1 MATPFEKVSFPGSS
15 GEALAGRLELPESET
30 EAYALF
36 AHCFTCS
43 KDVFAAQRIARGL
56 AERGIA
62 VLRFDFTG
70 LGASGGDFAN
80 SNFSSNVQDLVRAA
94 DFLRSRY
101 SAPRLLVGHS
111 LGGAAMLAVAH
122 RIPEVAAV
130 ATIGA
135 PADPAHVTRHFTE
148 AVPEIER
155 QGDAEVRLAGRSFR
169 IRKQFL
175 DDIARQKLDPLVAGL
190 GKSLLIFH
198 APTDGVVALENARR
212 LYELARH
219 PKSFIAL
226 DGADHL
232 LTRRE
237 DAAYVADILAAWA
250 RRSLGASDRMDAIDW
265 PEPLENGVVV
275 AEAGADPVAGRGAL
289 TQLIVAGRHR
299 LQADEPVAFGGT
311 DQGPNPYD
319 LLLAALG
326 SCTAMT
332 MRLYAERKQWPLR
345 RSTVRLTHRK
355 IHAADCA
362 DCETKEGK
370 IDYIERTIALEGEL
384 DASQRQRLLEI
395 AEKCPVH
402 RSLHAE
408 NKIVSR
414 LAPG

>member
-1 MATPFEKVSFPGSS
+1 MAMPFEKVSFPGSS
-15 GEALAGRLELPESET
+15 GEPLAGRLELPQGET
-30 EAYALF
+30 QAYALF

-43 KDVFAAQRIARGL
+43 KDVFAAHRIARRL
-56 AERGIA
+56 AERGVG

-80 SNFSSNVQDLVRAA
+80 SNFSSNVEDLVRAA
-94 DFLRSRY
+94 DFLRTRHA
-101 SAPRLLVGHS
+101 APRLLVGHS
-111 LGGAAMLAVAH
+111 LGGAAILAAAH
-122 RIPEVAAV
+122 RIPEAAAV

-135 PADPAHVTRHFTE
+135 PAEPAHVMRNFAE

-175 DDIARQKLDPLVAGL
+175 EDIARHRLDPLVAGL
-190 GKSLLIFH
+190 GKALLIFH
-198 APTDGVVALENARR
+198 APTDEVVGLDNARR

-237 DAAYVADILAAWA
+237 DATYVADILAAWA
-250 RRSLGASDRMDAIDW
+250 HRFLGAAGGEDAEVW
-265 PEPLENGVVV
+265 PAPREGGVVV
-275 AEAGADPVAGRGAL
+275 QEAGADPAAGRGAL
-289 TQLIVAGRHR
+289 VERVAVGRHR
-299 LQADEPVAFGGT
+299 LLADEPVEQGGT
-311 DQGPNPYD
+311 DRGPNPYD

-332 MRLYAERKQWPLR
+332 MRLYADRKGWPLR
-345 RSTVRLTHRK
+345 RSTVILGHRK
-355 IHAADCA
+355 IHAVDCA
-362 DCETKEGK
+362 DCETKDGK
-370 IDYIERTIALEGEL
+370 IDLIERTIALEGAL
-384 DASQRQRLLEI
+384 DASQRERLLEI

-402 RSLHAE
+402 RTLHGE
-408 NKIVSR
+408 VKVVSR
-414 LAPG
+414 LAPP